1 MADERFTKESSPFV
15 NPRDPNIEINMDKLN
30 ESVSE
35 AIEGKIKTLTDEQKL
50 YSYLS
55 EEKQLQI
62 VINNIKKQ
70 PLGEMEQE
78 KNFLEEKVQ
87 KVTEHK
93 NKLEQQRESV
103 TYGAPEKPALNTDSY
118 QNEMLILSRINVAE
132 NKYRLDQIN
141 EPSNKARERVEKL
154 RIEATQLKKHLSRD
168 LEKKNKKSQK
178 LNPLCLQHLR
188 IKSEEKVGK

>member
-1 MADERFTKESSPFV
+1 
-15 NPRDPNIEINMDKLN
+15 
-30 ESVSE
+30 
-35 AIEGKIKTLTDEQKL
+35 
-50 YSYLS
+50 
-55 EEKQLQI
+55 
-62 VINNIKKQ
+62 
-70 PLGEMEQE
+70 MEQE
-78 KNFLEEKVQ
+78 KIFLEEKVQ

-168 LEKKNKKSQK
+168 LEKKTRNHK
-178 LNPLCLQHLR
+178 N
-188 IKSEEKVGK
+188 